1 MDEFKKIIESRDE
14 RPLSPCILICT
25 LDDDKQC
32 LGCGRTLA
40 EISLWAIMTVQ
51 EQWQVID
58 ELAVRLGENE
68 ATIVPKIGSN

>member
-1 MDEFKKIIESRDE
+1 MDEIKKINDNRDE

-32 LGCGRTLA
+32 LGCGRTLG

-68 ATIVPKIGSN
+68 ATIVPETGSN